1 MAHQDDEKRKKKVI
15 QAAVFRHDIAQRGRS
30 WTRKS
35 GRPLSET
42 WPQDQRQTMRPV
54 QSLVIFYYKTQI
66 KTMTI

>member
-1 MAHQDDEKRKKKVI
+1 MAHQDDEKRKKVI

-42 WPQDQRQTMRPV
+42 WPQDQRQTMRT
-54 QSLVIFYYKTQI
+54 IFGYI
-66 KTMTI
+66 LL